1 MDTELLGEG
10 ICMKCKS
17 QVVFAYSRPLES
29 NLETK
34 RCLSCGLVY
43 YKDNT
48 WKKVKEGEKE

>member
-34 RCLSCGLVY
+34 RCLSCG
-43 YKDNT
+43 
-48 WKKVKEGEKE
+48 